1 MKTPII
7 TLPEDDYQRV
17 KEGMITRVV
26 RPASHRLQLK
36 VYDWI
41 PIIFQDTN
49 DNVMVEIEDINFTMF
64 RDLGL
69 NTALKCGFNNV
80 NELKHDLVKHYP
92 TLDNASRLYMY
103 DFFMVGFS
111 EKVGE

>member
-7 TLPEDDYQRV
+7 TLPGDDYQLV
-17 KEGMITRVV
+17 KNGNITRIVK
-26 RPASHRLQLK
+26 PASQRLQLK

-41 PIIFQDTN
+41 PIVFQDTN
-49 DNVMVEIEDINFTMF
+49 DNVMVEIEDIHFTMF
-64 RDLGL
+64 RDLSL

-80 NELKHDLVKHYP
+80 NELKHDLVEHYP

-103 DFFMVGFS
+103 DFFVVGVS
-111 EKVGE
+111 EKVGD